1 MGKFKNAAFKW
12 VSEFLMAMAIGF
24 LFLAISISTSAVITG
39 TEMSIMVASFVVF
52 VLLTLASF
60 VVRMLSV

>member
-1 MGKFKNAAFKW
+1 
-12 VSEFLMAMAIGF
+12 
-24 LFLAISISTSAVITG
+24 
-39 TEMSIMVASFVVF
+39 MSLMVASFVVF